1 MNFFFISGVT
11 NIRDSS
17 IIREQIVARVFVL
30 YIKIKYLGFSR
41 WWHDLLFR
49 DQCFEYFLVLNGIVL
64 SFAALCFQTYNDWN
78 TFLFISNASWL
89 DVDNNTGF
97 CIFDKGNV
105 SVTIEFQKCI
115 FATSQYYMSI
125 CSFIAPFVC
134 IEMCSQTKFGE
145 FLFDSK
151 FPQL

>member
-64 SFAALCFQTYNDWN
+64 SFAALCF
-78 TFLFISNASWL
+78 
-89 DVDNNTGF
+89 
-97 CIFDKGNV
+97 
-105 SVTIEFQKCI
+105 
-115 FATSQYYMSI
+115 
-125 CSFIAPFVC
+125 
-134 IEMCSQTKFGE
+134 
-145 FLFDSK
+145 
-151 FPQL
+151 